1 MSKIRSLA
9 ILAVLAIATLPMGTL
24 AQPTQAEGI
33 PAALV
38 PLVRDGARLA
48 PIGKLGGLD
57 GWLAKKG
64 EMVQTVYLTPDGR
77 HYIAGIGFSQDGRN
91 ATAESLDVAMK
102 RGDLAAL
109 GIEPRTAPQAAQP
122 QVPPQQS
129 AVAQTS
135 GDARNP
141 SQAGDQ
147 VLAAIEADAALP
159 PEKRTLTWLSFGK
172 VGAPI
177 VYMAADLSCPYCKR
191 AWTQLSPEV
200 DAGRIELRIIP
211 VALISPASKGQAMAL
226 FDAEDPRKL
235 WIDNVKSSIP
245 PAQIGSEAAMA
256 AIDANNA
263 FFGQS
268 LKGTPS
274 FWLRKGGRPQAV
286 AGLPHDLGSI
296 LP

>member
-1 MSKIRSLA
+1 MSKFRFLATLSL
-9 ILAVLAIATLPMGTL
+9 LAIAMLPVAVR
-24 AQPTQAEGI
+24 AQPSQGEAI
-33 PAALV
+33 PAALA
-38 PLVRDGARLA
+38 PLARDGARLA

-64 EMVQTVYLTPDGR
+64 DMVQTVYLTPDGR

-91 ATAESLDVAMK
+91 ATAESLDAAMK
-102 RGDLAAL
+102 KGDLAAL
-109 GIEPRTAPQAAQP
+109 GIEPRATSQAALP
-122 QVPPQQS
+122 QVPSQQS
-129 AVAQTS
+129 SVTKTA
-135 GDARNP
+135 GDVRMP

-147 VLAAIEADAALP
+147 ILAAIEADAALP
-159 PEKRTLTWLSFGK
+159 PEKRVLTWLSFGR
-172 VGAPI
+172 VGAPV

-235 WIDNVKSSIP
+235 WIDNVRSSIP
-245 PAQIGSEAAMA
+245 PAQVGSEAAMA
-256 AIDANNA
+256 AIEANNA

-274 FWLRKGGRPQAV
+274 FWLRKSGRPQAV